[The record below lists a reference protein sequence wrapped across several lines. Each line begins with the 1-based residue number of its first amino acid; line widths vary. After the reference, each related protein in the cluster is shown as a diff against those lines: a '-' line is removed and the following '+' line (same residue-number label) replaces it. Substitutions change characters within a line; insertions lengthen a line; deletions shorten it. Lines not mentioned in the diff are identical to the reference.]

1 MKELQRKQRIRRI
14 IYSVPSIVLLSLV
27 AFLLANGAV
36 KIADKELESS
46 ARVRDL
52 EVKAAAL
59 VLRGQELKEDIA
71 RLETEEGI
79 KEEIK
84 DKFNVTQE
92 GEYIAVIVDERRSAT
107 STDASELP
115 WYKRLWI
122 GIIGDQ

>member
-27 AFLLANGAV
+27 AFLLAKGAV